1 MAQPE
6 VAPQTETAT
15 AVQTTAQAT
24 AQATAQTAATPQTAA
39 TQTAATQEGGTAAPA
54 VVVKQPHS
62 FATFSGLLTLLIVL
76 ILFCYGF
83 FHVRRQRSM
92 KQIDEKAGDEGE
104 D

>member
-1 MAQPE
+1 MAQTE
-6 VAPQTETAT
+6 VAPRTETAP
-15 AVQTTAQAT
+15 AVQTTAQA
-24 AQATAQTAATPQTAA
+24 AATPRTAA
-39 TQTAATQEGGTAAPA
+39 GEGGTAAPA

-62 FATFSGLLTLLIVL
+62 FATFSGLLTFLIVL
-76 ILFCYGF
+76 VLFCYGF

>member
-6 VAPQTETAT
+6 VASQTETAT
-15 AVQTTAQAT
+15 AVQTTAQA
-24 AQATAQTAATPQTAA
+24 AATP
-39 TQTAATQEGGTAAPA
+39 QTAATQEGGTAAPA

-62 FATFSGLLTLLIVL
+62 FATFSGLLTFLIVL

>member
-15 AVQTTAQAT
+15 AVQTTAQTAAT
-24 AQATAQTAATPQTAA
+24 PQTAATQTAA

>member
-1 MAQPE
+1 MAQRE
-6 VAPQTETAT
+6 VAPQKETAIP
-15 AVQTTAQAT
+15 VQTTAQA
-24 AQATAQTAATPQTAA
+24 AATPQTAV
-39 TQTAATQEGGTAAPA
+39 TREGGTVAPA

-83 FHVRRQRSM
+83 FHVRRQRSI